1 MLEIQALFDDLLKGL
16 LTWSEHLTNA
26 SPMLL
31 YRWWN
36 IVWKYLKLYS
46 KYRKTATETSN
57 PQYCHE
63 KQLHV
68 IIILIKCKCFTQNN
82 KIHEINW
89 IKTEIRNLKLS
100 YTSKLI
106 WQFIT
111 DTERNKVYLKENFR
125 NRHEAKQ
132 SNFKRNI
139 FITDTKQNKVYLK
152 ETFS

>member
-1 MLEIQALFDDLLKGL
+1 MLRQCFFIVDETSFGNILNYIVNTEKQLLK
-16 LTWSEHLTNA
+16 HQ
-26 SPMLL
+26 
-31 YRWWN
+31 
-36 IVWKYLKLYS
+36 I
-46 KYRKTATETSN
+46 
-57 PQYCHE
+57 PQCCHE